1 MFKYKCLNPIAKI
14 GLNNFNENFEVT
26 DNVDDADGILVRSA
40 NMLEMDFSENLLA
53 IARAGAG
60 VNNIPLQKC
69 ADKGIVVFNTPGA
82 NANGVK
88 EMVLAAMLLAS
99 RDIIGGV
106 EWVKANAADENIAKT
121 AEKEKKN
128 FAGTEIMGKKLGV
141 IGLGAIGAKVANSAI
156 TEKSKK
162 KFAGSEIAGKK
173 LGIIGLGAIGV
184 RVANA
189 ARMLGMEVL
198 GYDPYLSVDAA
209 WSLSSDVKHVT
220 NVDDIF
226 SKCDIITIH
235 VPALDSTKGMINAEA
250 IAKMKKGVIILNL
263 ARDILCNEADILAG
277 INSGKIRKYVT
288 DFPNSV
294 IAGHDGCIVIPH
306 LGASTEES
314 EDNCAVKAVVELQ
327 DYLENGNINNSVN
340 FPKCDMGIC
349 TKPRIGIFH
358 KNVANMISQ
367 FTQLIGG
374 AGYNISDMTNK
385 SKGDY
390 AYTLIDLEDDVT
402 DELVAKISEVE
413 GVVRVR
419 VVRKEM

>member
-1 MFKYKCLNPIAKI
+1 MYKYKCLNPIAKI
-14 GLNNFNENFEVT
+14 GLNNFNENFTVT
-26 DNVDDADGILVRSA
+26 DNVDDAEGILVRSA
-40 NMLEMDFSENLLA
+40 NMLEMEFSENLLA

-60 VNNIPLQKC
+60 VNNIPLDRC

-88 EMVLAAMLLAS
+88 EMVIAAMLLAS

-106 EWVKANAADENIAKT
+106 EWVKANAGDPEIAS
-121 AEKEKKN
+121 
-128 FAGTEIMGKKLGV
+128 L
-141 IGLGAIGAKVANSAI
+141 

-162 KFAGSEIAGKK
+162 KFAGSEIAGKR

-189 ARMLGMEVL
+189 ARMLGMEVF

-220 NVDDIF
+220 NVDDIY
-226 SKCDIITIH
+226 SKCDIITVH
-235 VPALDSTKGMINAEA
+235 VPALESTKGMINADA

-263 ARDILCNEADILAG
+263 ARDILCNEADVLAG

-288 DFPNSV
+288 DFPNTV
-294 IAGHDGCIVIPH
+294 TAGHDGCIVIPH

-314 EDNCAVKAVVELQ
+314 EDNCAVKAVVELK

-367 FTQLIGG
+367 FTKEIGG

-390 AYTLIDLEDDVT
+390 AYTLIDLEDNVSDA
-402 DELVAKISEVE
+402 LVEKLSKIE

-419 VVRKEM
+419 VVRKDV

>member
-14 GLNNFNENFEVT
+14 GLNNFTDKYSVV

-40 NMLEMDFSENLLA
+40 NMLEMEFSKNLLA

-60 VNNIPLQKC
+60 VNNIPCDKC
-69 ADKGIVVFNTPGA
+69 AEQGIVVFNTPGA

-88 EMVLAAMLLAS
+88 EMVLAAMLIAS
-99 RDIIGGV
+99 RDIIGGT
-106 EWVKANAADENIAKT
+106 EWVKANAGDPEIAK
-121 AEKEKKN
+121 
-128 FAGTEIMGKKLGV
+128 L
-141 IGLGAIGAKVANSAI
+141 

-162 KFAGSEIAGKK
+162 KFAGTEIFGKK

-189 ARMLGMEVL
+189 ARQLGMEVY
-198 GYDPYLSVDAA
+198 GYDPYLSIDAA
-209 WSLSSDVKHVT
+209 WRLSSDVKHVT
-220 NVDDIF
+220 NVDDIY

-235 VPALDSTKGMINAEA
+235 VPALDSTKGMINKDA
-250 IAKMKKGVIILNL
+250 IAKMKKGVILINL
-263 ARDILCNEADILAG
+263 ARDILCNEADVLSG
-277 INSGKIRKYVT
+277 INAGKIRKYVT
-288 DFPNSV
+288 DFPNPV

-314 EDNCAVKAVVELQ
+314 EDNCAVKAVLELK

-340 FPKCDMGIC
+340 FPNCDMGIC
-349 TKPRIGIFH
+349 NKPRVAIFH

-367 FTQLIGG
+367 FTTVLG
-374 AGYNISDMTNK
+374 AAGMNISDMTNK

-390 AYTLIDLEDDVT
+390 AYTLIDLEDTVT
-402 DELVAKISEVE
+402 DEIVKKLSKVD
-413 GVVRVR
+413 GVIRVR
-419 VVRKEM
+419 VVRKDV

>member
-1 MFKYKCLNPIAKI
+1 MYKYKCLNPIAKI
-14 GLNNFNENFEVT
+14 GLNNFNENFTVT
-26 DNVDDADGILVRSA
+26 DNVDDAEGILVRSA
-40 NMLEMDFSENLLA
+40 NMLEMEFSENLLA

-60 VNNIPLQKC
+60 VNNIPLDRC

-88 EMVLAAMLLAS
+88 EMVIAAMLLAS

-106 EWVKANAADENIAKT
+106 EWVKANAGDPEIAS
-121 AEKEKKN
+121 
-128 FAGTEIMGKKLGV
+128 L
-141 IGLGAIGAKVANSAI
+141 

-162 KFAGSEIAGKK
+162 KFAGSEIAGKR

-189 ARMLGMEVL
+189 ARMLGMEVF

-220 NVDDIF
+220 NVDDIY
-226 SKCDIITIH
+226 SKCDIITVH
-235 VPALDSTKGMINAEA
+235 VPALESTKGMINADA

-263 ARDILCNEADILAG
+263 ARDILCNEADVLAG

-288 DFPNSV
+288 DFPNTV
-294 IAGHDGCIVIPH
+294 TAGHDGCIVIPH

-314 EDNCAVKAVVELQ
+314 EDNCAVKAVVELK

-367 FTQLIGG
+367 FTKEIGG

-390 AYTLIDLEDDVT
+390 AYTLIDLEDNVSDA
-402 DELVAKISEVE
+402 LVEKLSKID

-419 VVRKEM
+419 VVRKDV

>member
-1 MFKYKCLNPIAKI
+1 MFQYKCMNPIAKV
-14 GLNNFNENFEVT
+14 GLNNFTDQYTAV

-40 NMLEMDFSENLLA
+40 NMNEMEFSDKLIA

-60 VNNIPLQKC
+60 VNNIPIERC
-69 ADKGIVVFNTPGA
+69 AEEGIVVFNTPGA

-88 EMVLAAMLLAS
+88 EMVIAAMLIAS

-106 EWVKANAADENIAKT
+106 EWVRANAGDPEIAK
-121 AEKEKKN
+121 
-128 FAGTEIMGKKLGV
+128 L
-141 IGLGAIGAKVANSAI
+141 
-156 TEKSKK
+156 TEKTKK
-162 KFAGSEIAGKK
+162 KFAGTEIAGKK

-189 ARMLGMEVL
+189 ARNLGMEVY

-220 NVDDIF
+220 NVDDIY

-235 VPALDSTKGMINAEA
+235 VPALENTKGMVNADA

-263 ARDILCNEADILAG
+263 ARDILCNETDILAG

-294 IAGHDGCIVIPH
+294 TAGHDGCIVIPH

-314 EDNCAVKAVVELQ
+314 EDNCAIKAVIQ
-327 DYLENGNINNSVN
+327 MKDYLENGNIVNSVN
-340 FPKCDMGIC
+340 MPRCEQGIC
-349 TKPRIGIFH
+349 TGPRLAIIH
-358 KNVANMISQ
+358 KNVTGMISK
-367 FTQLIGG
+367 FTQVIGD
-374 AGYNISDMTNK
+374 AGYNISNMTNK
-385 SKGDY
+385 SRGDY
-390 AYTLIDLEDDVT
+390 AYTMIDVESSINDD
-402 DELVAKISEVE
+402 LVKECEKID
-413 GVVRVR
+413 GVIRVR
-419 VVRKEM
+419 VVRKDV

>member
-14 GLNNFNENFEVT
+14 GLNNFNENYSVV

-40 NMLEMDFSENLLA
+40 NMLEMEFSKNLLA

-60 VNNIPLQKC
+60 VNNIPCDKC
-69 ADKGIVVFNTPGA
+69 AEQGIVVFNTPGA

-88 EMVLAAMLLAS
+88 EMVLAAMLIAS
-99 RDIIGGV
+99 RDIIGGT
-106 EWVKANAADENIAKT
+106 EWVKANAGDPEIAK
-121 AEKEKKN
+121 
-128 FAGTEIMGKKLGV
+128 L
-141 IGLGAIGAKVANSAI
+141 

-162 KFAGSEIAGKK
+162 KFAGTEIFGKK

-189 ARMLGMEVL
+189 ARQLGMEVY
-198 GYDPYLSVDAA
+198 GYDPYLSIDAA
-209 WSLSSDVKHVT
+209 WRLSSDVKHVT
-220 NVDDIF
+220 NVDDIY

-235 VPALDSTKGMINAEA
+235 VPALDSTKGMINKDA
-250 IAKMKKGVIILNL
+250 IAKMKKGVILINL
-263 ARDILCNEADILAG
+263 ARDILCNEADVLSG
-277 INSGKIRKYVT
+277 INAGKIRKYVT

-294 IAGHDGCIVIPH
+294 VAGHDGCIVIPH

-314 EDNCAVKAVVELQ
+314 EDNCAVKAVLELK

-340 FPKCDMGIC
+340 FPSCDMGIC
-349 TKPRIGIFH
+349 NKPRVAIFH

-367 FTQLIGG
+367 FTTVLG
-374 AGYNISDMTNK
+374 AAGMNISDMTNK

-390 AYTLIDLEDDVT
+390 AYTLIDLEDTVT
-402 DELVAKISEVE
+402 DEIVKKLSKVD
-413 GVVRVR
+413 GVIRVR
-419 VVRKEM
+419 VVRKDV